1 MDIATLTALAMGF
14 LTAIATKA
22 GEDVYSKS
30 KELAIHVYEAIRVRF
45 SHEQDKGNAINAL
58 QTLVGGDTDFES
70 VVEKK
75 LLAILKSDQ
84 AFAQQLSQLI
94 QSGPRQSL
102 TAAEEARAARIR
114 MNNTAGRG
122 QQDINLGARASA
134 EDVDFN
140 IGSEK

>member
-14 LTAIATKA
+14 LTSIATKA
-22 GEDVYSKS
+22 GEDAYSKS
-30 KELAIHVYEAIRVRF
+30 KELATHVYEAIRTRF
-45 SHEQDKGNAINAL
+45 SHEQDRGNASNAL

-75 LLAILKSDQ
+75 LLAILTSDQ
-84 AFAQQLSQLI
+84 TFAQQLSQLI

-114 MNNTAGRG
+114 MN
-122 QQDINLGARASA
+122 
-134 EDVDFN
+134 
-140 IGSEK
+140 